1 MTKNYNT
8 AKATDI
14 LVSLANKLPENLLVD
29 SVNDKGKFSLNFLLR
44 LTDNQL
50 VSLKEEASKKKSDFL
65 LDFATIE
72 LESDTCP
79 NELRNFSD
87 FNWEKVYEIK
97 ISGDTC
103 PYQPNIHSKCV
114 DYVCVTFVLKNE

>member
-8 AKATDI
+8 IKATDA
-14 LVSLANKLPENLLVD
+14 LVSLVNKLPENLLVD

-72 LESDTCP
+72 SESKACP
-79 NELRNFSD
+79 DELRNFSD
-87 FNWEKVYEIK
+87 FDWDKVLEIR

-103 PYQPNIHSKCV
+103 PYQPNIHSEAI
-114 DYVCVTFVLKNE
+114 DYISVIFVMNE